1 MQDFE
6 KLGVFYLGKTQSPP
20 DSRAADN
27 LLLYDSRDLTTHA
40 LILGMT
46 GSGKTGLAT
55 ALLEEAAIDGVPAI
69 VIDPKGDL
77 GNLLLQF
84 PDLQPA
90 DFRPWIDEA
99 EALRKGQT
107 PDEYAAATADKW
119 RKGLAEWGQDGERIR
134 RLHSTAEIAIYT
146 PGHASGRPLQVLRS
160 FAAPSPVL
168 AQDPTALRDRILSA
182 VSGLL
187 GLLGREADPVQSR
200 DHILLSNI
208 LEHAWRGGRSLDIA
222 AIIHEVQKPP
232 FEKVGVFDLE
242 TFYPA
247 RDRLGLAMALN
258 NLIASPGFAAWMEG
272 EPIDIRRLL
281 HTPAGK
287 PRISILYLA
296 HLSDA
301 ERMFFV
307 TILLNEVIAW
317 MRTQSG
323 TGSLRALLY
332 MDEIFGFFPPT
343 ANPPSKT
350 PMLTLLKQ
358 ARAFGLG
365 VVLSTQNPV
374 DLDYKGIANC
384 GTWFIGRLQTE
395 RDKLR
400 VIEGLEGAAVS
411 SGMGFDR
418 ARTEQLLAGLGNR
431 VFLMRNVHDDDHV
444 LFQTRW
450 AMSYLRGPMTLP
462 QLAPFMPAAAP
473 ALPTPDVA
481 APPVADPAAVAAAVT
496 TPATPAATTAAAP
509 GTARPVLPPGVPV
522 LYRRPANPVG
532 AVAYQPAVIGVA
544 KLHFV
549 DARAA
554 LDVWVTRTHLA
565 PFSPLGAP
573 AWEEAE
579 AADDLSAELD
589 REPVVA
595 AAFGELPAAALNP
608 KSYAAWTSEYKS
620 FIYQNDTLELMT
632 YPELKL
638 ASAPGESEGDFR
650 VRVSERMR
658 EVRDTEAARLKEKYA
673 AKLQTLEDRKRRAED
688 RVEREKA
695 QVGHYRLNTAIS
707 IGATVLGAL
716 FGRSLRTTGN
726 VGRATTAARSASRIG
741 KKQGDVARAEESAG
755 VVQQR
760 IKELQEEFEA
770 DLAAL
775 QAPIAPG
782 ALEIQKRT
790 IRPRKSDIA
799 VNTLGLCWVP

>member
-20 DSRAADN
+20 DSGAADN

-160 FAAPSPVL
+160 FAAPSPAL

-307 TILLNEVIAW
+307 TILLNEVIA
-317 MRTQSG
+317 
-323 TGSLRALLY
+323 
-332 MDEIFGFFPPT
+332 
-343 ANPPSKT
+343 
-350 PMLTLLKQ
+350 
-358 ARAFGLG
+358 
-365 VVLSTQNPV
+365 
-374 DLDYKGIANC
+374 
-384 GTWFIGRLQTE
+384 
-395 RDKLR
+395 
-400 VIEGLEGAAVS
+400 
-411 SGMGFDR
+411 
-418 ARTEQLLAGLGNR
+418 
-431 VFLMRNVHDDDHV
+431 
-444 LFQTRW
+444 
-450 AMSYLRGPMTLP
+450 
-462 QLAPFMPAAAP
+462 
-473 ALPTPDVA
+473 
-481 APPVADPAAVAAAVT
+481 
-496 TPATPAATTAAAP
+496 
-509 GTARPVLPPGVPV
+509 
-522 LYRRPANPVG
+522 
-532 AVAYQPAVIGVA
+532 
-544 KLHFV
+544 
-549 DARAA
+549 
-554 LDVWVTRTHLA
+554 
-565 PFSPLGAP
+565 
-573 AWEEAE
+573 
-579 AADDLSAELD
+579 
-589 REPVVA
+589 
-595 AAFGELPAAALNP
+595 
-608 KSYAAWTSEYKS
+608 
-620 FIYQNDTLELMT
+620 
-632 YPELKL
+632 
-638 ASAPGESEGDFR
+638 
-650 VRVSERMR
+650 
-658 EVRDTEAARLKEKYA
+658 
-673 AKLQTLEDRKRRAED
+673 
-688 RVEREKA
+688 
-695 QVGHYRLNTAIS
+695 
-707 IGATVLGAL
+707 
-716 FGRSLRTTGN
+716 
-726 VGRATTAARSASRIG
+726 
-741 KKQGDVARAEESAG
+741 
-755 VVQQR
+755 
-760 IKELQEEFEA
+760 
-770 DLAAL
+770 
-775 QAPIAPG
+775 
-782 ALEIQKRT
+782 
-790 IRPRKSDIA
+790 
-799 VNTLGLCWVP
+799 

>member
-1 MQDFE
+1 
-6 KLGVFYLGKTQSPP
+6 
-20 DSRAADN
+20 
-27 LLLYDSRDLTTHA
+27 
-40 LILGMT
+40 
-46 GSGKTGLAT
+46 
-55 ALLEEAAIDGVPAI
+55 
-69 VIDPKGDL
+69 
-77 GNLLLQF
+77 
-84 PDLQPA
+84 
-90 DFRPWIDEA
+90 
-99 EALRKGQT
+99 
-107 PDEYAAATADKW
+107 
-119 RKGLAEWGQDGERIR
+119 
-134 RLHSTAEIAIYT
+134 
-146 PGHASGRPLQVLRS
+146 
-160 FAAPSPVL
+160 
-168 AQDPTALRDRILSA
+168 
-182 VSGLL
+182 
-187 GLLGREADPVQSR
+187 
-200 DHILLSNI
+200 
-208 LEHAWRGGRSLDIA
+208 
-222 AIIHEVQKPP
+222 
-232 FEKVGVFDLE
+232 
-242 TFYPA
+242 
-247 RDRLGLAMALN
+247 
-258 NLIASPGFAAWMEG
+258 
-272 EPIDIRRLL
+272 
-281 HTPAGK
+281 
-287 PRISILYLA
+287 
-296 HLSDA
+296 
-301 ERMFFV
+301 
-307 TILLNEVIAW
+307 
-317 MRTQSG
+317 
-323 TGSLRALLY
+323 
-332 MDEIFGFFPPT
+332 
-343 ANPPSKT
+343 
-350 PMLTLLKQ
+350 MLTLLKQ

-365 VVLSTQNPV
+365 VVLSSQNPV

-431 VFLMRNVHDDDHV
+431 VFLMRNVHDDDHA

-658 EVRDTEAARLKEKYA
+658 EVRTPRPPGSKICRQVADV
-673 AKLQTLEDRKRRAED
+673 EDRKRRAEGASSA
-688 RVEREKA
+688 KA

-707 IGATVLGAL
+707 IGATVLGA
-716 FGRSLRTTGN
+716 SSDAACAP
-726 VGRATTAARSASRIG
+726 RAMSGAPPRRRAAPAASARSRRMSPVPRRMPRWCNSGSKSSRRSSRPIWPPFRRPSRPG
-741 KKQGDVARAEESAG
+741 RWRSRSAPSARASQISRSIPWGCAGFRSAKP
-755 VVQQR
+755 QLCR
-760 IKELQEEFEA
+760 ELC
-770 DLAAL
+770 
-775 QAPIAPG
+775 
-782 ALEIQKRT
+782 R
-790 IRPRKSDIA
+790 
-799 VNTLGLCWVP
+799 